1 MNIFVDLIVIGLI
14 AIFVITGIKRGF
26 AREIID
32 LLITILLIPIC
43 MILMIPVSGIIVNTT
58 KIDKN
63 LNTYIVETVVKLKNT
78 EDVKENNKNEGLLET
93 EINKIIKQNKDK
105 SIDEIANIDL
115 FGSSKDNEVST
126 SEVSTDGQ
134 YQIEYDGKRLA
145 SKSARGLLVVF
156 CFTTIH

>member
-58 KIDKN
+58 KIDKTIN
-63 LNTYIVETVVKLKNT
+63 NYIVETVIKLK
-78 EDVKENNKNEGLLET
+78 DSENVLENKKNDGLLET
-93 EINKIIKQNKDK
+93 EINKIIRQNKDK
-105 SIDEIANIDL
+105 GI
-115 FGSSKDNEVST
+115 
-126 SEVSTDGQ
+126 
-134 YQIEYDGKRLA
+134 
-145 SKSARGLLVVF
+145 GL
-156 CFTTIH
+156 

>member
-43 MILMIPVSGIIVNTT
+43 IIVNTT

-105 SIDEIANIDL
+105 SIDEIANIAGKNITDGIIKGISFIATYVIL
-115 FGSSKDNEVST
+115 SLIILILKNTILGVIENIGIFKGTNSILRRYI
-126 SEVSTDGQ
+126 SEV
-134 YQIEYDGKRLA
+134 
-145 SKSARGLLVVF
+145 
-156 CFTTIH
+156 

>member
-1 MNIFVDLIVIGLI
+1 MGSCTHLIVIGLI
-14 AIFVITGIKRGF
+14 AIFVIVGIKRGF

-78 EDVKENNKNEGLLET
+78 EDVKENNKNDE
-93 EINKIIKQNKDK
+93 KKK
-105 SIDEIANIDL
+105 SGKTVN
-115 FGSSKDNEVST
+115 G
-126 SEVSTDGQ
+126 
-134 YQIEYDGKRLA
+134 YDAEEKV
-145 SKSARGLLVVF
+145 LV
-156 CFTTIH
+156 

>member
-58 KIDKN
+58 KIDKTIN
-63 LNTYIVETVVKLKNT
+63 NYIVETVIKLK
-78 EDVKENNKNEGLLET
+78 DSENVLENKKNDGLLET
-93 EINKIIKQNKDK
+93 EIDKIIRQNKDK
-105 SIDEIANIDL
+105 GVDEVAKIAGNNI
-115 FGSSKDNEVST
+115 
-126 SEVSTDGQ
+126 TDGIIKGIAFVAT
-134 YQIEYDGKRLA
+134 YTLLSLVILIFRNTILGLIENIRN
-145 SKSARGLLVVF
+145 
-156 CFTTIH
+156 I

>member
-58 KIDKN
+58 KIDKTIN
-63 LNTYIVETVVKLKNT
+63 NYIVETVIKLK
-78 EDVKENNKNEGLLET
+78 DSENILENKKNDGLLET
-93 EINKIIKQNKDK
+93 EINKIIRQNKDK
-105 SIDEIANIDL
+105 GIDEVAKIAGNNI
-115 FGSSKDNEVST
+115 
-126 SEVSTDGQ
+126 TDGIIKGIAFVAT
-134 YQIEYDGKRLA
+134 YTLLSLVILIFRNTILGLIENIRN
-145 SKSARGLLVVF
+145 
-156 CFTTIH
+156 I